1 MRVSAV
7 CCMSVAIAVA
17 ILPCSARAQDRA
29 KVGILHCDVSG
40 GLGFIIAGSRMMQC
54 VYTSDNG
61 FNEKYWGQI
70 HKFGLDIGAA
80 TNGVMAWTVLAPTA
94 GPRKGALAGEY
105 AGLSASAAVG
115 AGLGANALL
124 GGSDRAT
131 ALQPLSVQLQGGL
144 ELSAGVAS
152 LTLHQDQ

>member
-1 MRVSAV
+1 MRVPAICRISAV
-7 CCMSVAIAVA
+7 IAVA
-17 ILPCSARAQDRA
+17 ILPCFANAQDRA

-54 VYTSDNG
+54 DFTSGHG
-61 FNEKYWGQI
+61 FTEKYWGQI
-70 HKFGLDIGAA
+70 HKYGLDVGAA
-80 TNGVMAWTVLAPTA
+80 TNGVMEWTVLAPTA
-94 GPRKGALAGEY
+94 GPRKGALAGDY
-105 AGLSASAAVG
+105 AGVSASAAVG

-152 LTLHQDQ
+152 LTLHPDQ